1 MDRNIAFG
9 TTGLFVATV
18 LLDSVHVSL
27 AAEPQEK
34 TEVVGVGKAAGIGAL
49 LGVALGRDPIVGS
62 IQGARRG
69 GRAHRQH
76 RRAGAGEERK
86 EEGPAN
92 PGAASKNSRPLSK
105 SSLQPRIAAG
115 GLIANT
121 VVQEQ
126 ERKEK
131 KKAQQTQVQETRQQ
145 EQQAAE
151 VAQKANQD
159 LERQVEEAIGKDNYE
174 GYKAL
179 RACQHKRA
187 SALAQVGAVSENEDH
202 RITSIWLDAMVAVD
216 QRDSKKANQYF
227 EEIAEKD
234 PDIDTVQQASIE
246 TDKVVLDMRTER
258 RELGVSCR

>member
-1 MDRNIAFG
+1 MNRKITFEM
-9 TTGLFVATV
+9 TSLFVATV
-18 LLDSVHVSL
+18 LLGSVHVSL
-27 AAEPQEK
+27 AAGPQEK

-62 IQGARRG
+62 IQGAALG
-69 GRAHRQH
+69 
-76 RRAGAGEERK
+76 
-86 EEGPAN
+86 
-92 PGAASKNSRPLSK
+92 
-105 SSLQPRIAAG
+105 AAG

-151 VAQKANQD
+151 VAQEANQD

-179 RACQHKRA
+179 RSCQHKRA

-202 RITSIWLDAMVAVD
+202 RITSIWLEAMIAVD
-216 QRDSKKANQYF
+216 QRDSKKTNQYF

-246 TDKVVLDMRTER
+246 TDKVVLEMRTER
-258 RELGVSCR
+258 RELGISCR